1 MPGLPASR
9 YDSPDVI
16 MPPRSLVLRLAALL
30 ILASLAVAAACGGGD
45 DTNNNTSTGKLTDPQ
60 NVPTAT
66 PWPSQPAIVLLDPNN
81 IQPLPP
87 NQPNTGPTE
96 SPTPAAGEP
105 GDCGQTYTV
114 VAGDTM
120 FGIATKC
127 GVDGQRLIDINPN
140 ADPSNLHIGDVL
152 LLPDLLPPSSDTDTP
167 TPEATQ

>member
-1 MPGLPASR
+1 
-9 YDSPDVI
+9 
-16 MPPRSLVLRLAALL
+16 MPPRSLVLRLAALV
-30 ILASLAVAAACGGGD
+30 ILASLAVVAACGGGD
-45 DTNNNTSTGKLTDPQ
+45 DTTNNASTGKLTDPQ

-66 PWPSQPAIVLLDPNN
+66 PWPSQPAVVLLDPNN

-87 NQPNTGPTE
+87 NQPNTGPTA

-105 GDCGQTYTV
+105 GACGQTYTV

-152 LLPDLLPPSSDTDTP
+152 LLPDATVAPTEAPADTGEP
-167 TPEATQ
+167 TPEAT